1 MKYTLQ
7 VNRGTYY
14 ASCRIK
20 DINGK
25 IVQISK
31 STGLKAVE
39 ENRAAAEKKAEELLR
54 PYDKEAVENEDIWE
68 LIQKRH
74 SVDMEI
80 VKFIKSRALAPEK
93 VRKIMLQLKGFSA
106 LEDTFAEILG
116 LDSGSCGSSSALS
129 ELADNDE
136 HNSPLCDY
144 IADYVERSEARVQKT
159 TYDNYISM
167 LNHHIYPYFKN
178 KGLKLKQVK
187 PKDLEKYYSCKKKD
201 GMNPNTIL
209 KHHQL
214 IRAALNDAVKNDLIN
229 KNPAVSAKRPETVK
243 GENGFY
249 TAKELK
255 RLLKEVRGNVL
266 ETPVM
271 LAAFL
276 GLRRSEV
283 IGLKWSSIDFDN
295 HTVKI
300 CNKVT
305 QSGKGGDYE
314 SDRLKTNSS
323 VATMPIPDTLYTY
336 LLELREKQRDMLRE
350 TDKYVDYLCVN
361 ETGVRLHP
369 DFVTDKFAKFL
380 VQNGLRRIRFHDL
393 RHSCISMLVNSNFS
407 MKNIQRYARHASF
420 EQTANTYSHLYP
432 GAESKMSECIS
443 KALALSDDDGCLT

>member
-1 MKYTLQ
+1 M
-7 VNRGTYY
+7 
-14 ASCRIK
+14 
-20 DINGK
+20 
-25 IVQISK
+25 
-31 STGLKAVE
+31 
-39 ENRAAAEKKAEELLR
+39 
-54 PYDKEAVENEDIWE
+54 
-68 LIQKRH
+68 
-74 SVDMEI
+74 
-80 VKFIKSRALAPEK
+80 
-93 VRKIMLQLKGFSA
+93 
-106 LEDTFAEILG
+106 
-116 LDSGSCGSSSALS
+116 
-129 ELADNDE
+129 
-136 HNSPLCDY
+136 
-144 IADYVERSEARVQKT
+144 ARVQKT
-159 TYDNYISM
+159 TYDNYTSM
-167 LNHHIYPYFKN
+167 LNYHIYPYFKS

-187 PKDLEKYYSCKKKD
+187 PKDLEKYYSCKQKE

-243 GENGFY
+243 GKNGCY
-249 TAKELK
+249 TDKELK
-255 RLLKEVRGNVL
+255 ILLKAVRGNVL

-271 LAAFL
+271 LAVFL

-295 HTVKI
+295 RTVKI

-314 SDRLKTNSS
+314 SDKLKTNSS
-323 VATMPIPDTLYTY
+323 AATMPIPNALYTY

-369 DFVTDKFAKFL
+369 DFVTDKFTKFL
-380 VQNGLRRIRFHDL
+380 KQNGLRRIRFHDL
-393 RHSCISMLVNSNFS
+393 RHSCISMLVNSNFN
-407 MKNIQRYARHASF
+407 MKDIQRYARHASF

-443 KALALSDDDGCLT
+443 KALAPSDNDGSPT

>member
-7 VNRGTYY
+7 INRGIYF
-14 ASCRIK
+14 ANCRIK

-25 IVQISK
+25 TVQISK

-39 ENRAAAEKKAEELLR
+39 ENRAAAEKKAEELLHQ
-54 PYDKEAVENEDIWE
+54 YDKEAVENENIWE

-74 SVDMEI
+74 NADMEI
-80 VKFIKSRALAPEK
+80 VKFIKSKSLAPEK

-116 LDSGSCGSSSALS
+116 LDSGSCGSSSALA
-129 ELADNDE
+129 ELADND
-136 HNSPLCDY
+136 NSLLCDY
-144 IADYVERSEARVQKT
+144 IADYVERCGARVQKT
-159 TYDNYISM
+159 TYDNYTSM

-187 PKDLEKYYSCKKKD
+187 PKDLEKYYSCKQKE

-249 TAKELK
+249 TSNELK
-255 RLLKEVRGNVL
+255 MLLKAVRGNVL

-271 LAAFL
+271 LAVFL

-295 HTVKI
+295 RTVKI

-314 SDRLKTNSS
+314 SDKLKTNSS
-323 VATMPIPDTLYTY
+323 AATMPIPNALYTY
-336 LLELREKQRDMLRE
+336 LLELREKRRDMLRE

-369 DFVTDKFAKFL
+369 DFVTDKFTKFL
-380 VQNGLRRIRFHDL
+380 EQNGLPRIRFHDL
-393 RHSCISMLVNSNFS
+393 RHSCISMLVNSNFN
-407 MKNIQRYARHASF
+407 MKDIQRYARHASF

-443 KALALSDDDGCLT
+443 ETLAPSDNDGSPT

>member
-7 VNRGTYY
+7 INRGIYF
-14 ASCRIK
+14 ANCRIK

-25 IVQISK
+25 TVQISK

-39 ENRAAAEKKAEELLR
+39 ENRAAAEKKAEELLHQ
-54 PYDKEAVENEDIWE
+54 YDKEAVENENIWE

-74 SVDMEI
+74 NADMEI
-80 VKFIKSRALAPEK
+80 VKFIKSKSLAPEK

-116 LDSGSCGSSSALS
+116 LDSGSCGSSSALA
-129 ELADNDE
+129 ELADND
-136 HNSPLCDY
+136 NSLLCDY
-144 IADYVERSEARVQKT
+144 IADYVERCGARVQKT
-159 TYDNYISM
+159 TYDNYTSM

-187 PKDLEKYYSCKKKD
+187 PKDLEKYYSCKQKE

-249 TAKELK
+249 TSNELK
-255 RLLKEVRGNVL
+255 MLLKAVRGNVL

-271 LAAFL
+271 LAVFL

-295 HTVKI
+295 RTVKI

-314 SDRLKTNSS
+314 SDKLKTNSS
-323 VATMPIPDTLYTY
+323 AATMPIPNALYTY
-336 LLELREKQRDMLRE
+336 LLELREKQCNMLRE

-369 DFVTDKFAKFL
+369 DFVTDKFTKFL
-380 VQNGLRRIRFHDL
+380 EQNGLPRIRFHDL
-393 RHSCISMLVNSNFS
+393 RHSCISMLVNSNFN
-407 MKNIQRYARHASF
+407 MKDIQRYARHASF

-443 KALALSDDDGCLT
+443 ETLAPSDNDGSPT

>member
-7 VNRGTYY
+7 INRGIYY
-14 ASCRIK
+14 ANCRIK

-25 IVQISK
+25 TVQKSK

-54 PYDKEAVENEDIWE
+54 QYDKEAVENEDIWE

-74 SVDMEI
+74 NADMEI
-80 VKFIKSRALAPEK
+80 VKFIKSKALAPEK
-93 VRKIMLQLKGFSA
+93 VQKIMLQLKGFSA

-116 LDSGSCGSSSALS
+116 LDSGSCGSSSALA
-129 ELADNDE
+129 ELSDND
-136 HNSPLCDY
+136 NSPLCDY
-144 IADYVERSEARVQKT
+144 IADYVERCGARVQKT
-159 TYDNYISM
+159 TYDNYTSM
-167 LNHHIYPYFKN
+167 LNYHIYPYFKN
-178 KGLKLKQVK
+178 EGLKLKQVK
-187 PKDLEKYYSCKKKD
+187 PKDLEKYYFCKQKE

-243 GENGFY
+243 GENEFY
-249 TAKELK
+249 TDKELK
-255 RLLKEVRGNVL
+255 ILLKAVRGNVL
-266 ETPVM
+266 EIPVM
-271 LAAFL
+271 LAVFL

-295 HTVKI
+295 RTVKI

-314 SDRLKTNSS
+314 SDKFKTNSS
-323 VATMPIPDTLYTY
+323 AATMPIPNALYTY

-369 DFVTDKFAKFL
+369 DFVTDKFTKFL
-380 VQNGLRRIRFHDL
+380 KQNGLRRIRFHDL
-393 RHSCISMLVNSNFS
+393 RHSCISMLVNSNFN
-407 MKNIQRYARHASF
+407 MKDIQRYARHASF

-432 GAESKMSECIS
+432 GAESKMSEFIS
-443 KALALSDDDGCLT
+443 KTLALSDNDGSLT

>member
-7 VNRGTYY
+7 VNRGIYF
-14 ASCRIK
+14 ANCRIK

-25 IVQISK
+25 TVQISK

-39 ENRAAAEKKAEELLR
+39 ENKAAAEKKAEELLR
-54 PYDKEAVENEDIWE
+54 QYDKEAVENEDIWE

-74 SVDMEI
+74 NADMEI
-80 VKFIKSRALAPEK
+80 VKFIKSKALAPEK
-93 VRKIMLQLKGFSA
+93 VQKIMLQLKGFSA

-116 LDSGSCGSSSALS
+116 LDSGSCGSSSALA
-129 ELADNDE
+129 ELSDND
-136 HNSPLCDY
+136 NSPLCDY
-144 IADYVERSEARVQKT
+144 IADYVERCGARVQKT
-159 TYDNYISM
+159 TYDNYTSM
-167 LNHHIYPYFKN
+167 LNHHIYPYFKS

-187 PKDLEKYYSCKKKD
+187 PKDLEKYYSCKQKE

-243 GENGFY
+243 GKNGFY
-249 TAKELK
+249 TVEKLK
-255 RLLKEVRGNVL
+255 MLLEAVRGNVL

-271 LAAFL
+271 LAVFL

-295 HTVKI
+295 RTVKI

-314 SDRLKTNSS
+314 SDKLKTNSS
-323 VATMPIPDTLYTY
+323 AATMPIPNALYTY

-369 DFVTDKFAKFL
+369 DFVTDKFTKFL
-380 VQNGLRRIRFHDL
+380 EQNGLPRIRFHDL
-393 RHSCISMLVNSNFS
+393 RHSCISMLVNSNFN
-407 MKNIQRYARHASF
+407 MKDIQRYARHASF

-443 KALALSDDDGCLT
+443 ETLAPSDNDGSPT

>member
-7 VNRGTYY
+7 IIRGIYY
-14 ASCRIK
+14 ANCRIK

-25 IVQISK
+25 TVQISK

-54 PYDKEAVENEDIWE
+54 KYDKEAVENEDIWE

-74 SVDMEI
+74 NADMEI
-80 VKFIKSRALAPEK
+80 VKFIKSKALAPEK
-93 VRKIMLQLKGFSA
+93 VQKIMLQLKGFSA

-116 LDSGSCGSSSALS
+116 LDSGSCGSSSVLA
-129 ELADNDE
+129 ELADNDD
-136 HNSPLCDY
+136 SLLCDY
-144 IADYVERSEARVQKT
+144 IADYVERCEARVQKT
-159 TYDNYISM
+159 TYDNYTSM
-167 LNHHIYPYFKN
+167 LNYHIYPYFKS

-187 PKDLEKYYSCKKKD
+187 PKDLEKYYSCKQKE

-243 GENGFY
+243 GKNGCY
-249 TAKELK
+249 TDKELK
-255 RLLKEVRGNVL
+255 ILLKAVRGNVL

-271 LAAFL
+271 LAVFL

-295 HTVKI
+295 RTVKI

-314 SDRLKTNSS
+314 SDKLKTNSS
-323 VATMPIPDTLYTY
+323 AATMPIPNTLYTY
-336 LLELREKQRDMLRE
+336 LLELREKQRNMLRE

-369 DFVTDKFAKFL
+369 DFVTDKFTKFL
-380 VQNGLRRIRFHDL
+380 KQNGLRRIRFHDL
-393 RHSCISMLVNSNFS
+393 RHSCISMLVNSNFN
-407 MKNIQRYARHASF
+407 MKDIQRYARHASF

-432 GAESKMSECIS
+432 GAESKMSEFIS
-443 KALALSDDDGCLT
+443 KALAPSDNGDSLT